1 MSALSSLTRDY
12 NNVLNDIT
20 SLNSELGVISDKTE
34 RLRIAAAEM
43 QYCLEEISDIDASIA
58 KIKIDGNLW
67 EGKTKKDNES
77 ILEDTLKTSLK
88 EYHRKVSD
96 IYESYTNEISKLHQQ
111 HDTVSSSLRVKKSM
125 KSHLKSEIKKEKE
138 SSDE

>member
-12 NNVLNDIT
+12 NNVLNGIT

-43 QYCLEEISDIDASIA
+43 QYCLEEITDIGAAVA

-77 ILEDTLKTSLK
+77 ILEDSLKTSLK
-88 EYHRKVSD
+88 EYHREVSD
-96 IYESYTNEISKLHQQ
+96 IYESYKNEISKLHQR
-111 HDTVSSSLRVKKSM
+111 HDNVSSSLQVKKAM